1 MSKSVQIAGL
11 KSPAGT
17 LKRAPRAAA
26 YLLLAFGYGQAHEP
40 HDPITTVA
48 VSPNFAQ
55 DQTVFAATDDLSIKV
70 GAYALFKSTDGG
82 VNWSVVE
89 GLRNNGNIQSIVF
102 SPAYAQDQTLF
113 VAANEGLFVSS
124 NQGASW
130 TSLTSQPLQTMALS
144 PNFAGDNTLFIV
156 TKAAAILESTDR
168 GRTLTAV
175 PPPAGLASGLNSI
188 AISPNFAVVNTLLLG
203 SASNG
208 IFKSANGGAS
218 WVQVTAGLT
227 LPAVNSLAISP
238 GFASDQTAFAGALGA
253 GVLISTN
260 GGASWSLAN
269 SGISDLNITSLA
281 LSPDYLQDAT
291 VWISTALGG
300 VFHTASRGSSWTP
313 ASAVTRPLSNQTT
326 SHYQSIAVAK
336 SAAGTSLFLGMF
348 EGLWSSASLGSS
360 WHYIDTIPTR
370 FIRYINLSPNYAQ
383 DQTLFASTYGGG
395 NLWSTDGGAD
405 WVFRNTGMLVSYTDA
420 SGISPNFA
428 NDGIAFSAMSYGLER
443 TSDRGAHWEQMA
455 ALGAINYPRGLA
467 VSPNFAQDS
476 TVLIGI
482 DNGSD
487 GTRYPP
493 TVPYQGK
500 NYPNQGLFLSTD
512 GGNHWVPTSL
522 SGPPVISIAMSSAF
536 ATDRT
541 AFAASPSTGLYKST
555 DGGMT
560 WTLLSLPAPSTF
572 MAKVAVSPN
581 FANDQV
587 VIAGVITG
595 GVYKSADGGSTW
607 SLLSGTNAVRAMD
620 IKFSAN
626 YAVDRTL
633 FIGTVQFG
641 LMKSANGGASN
652 AQVTG
657 FTDSFVTAVALSP
670 NFANDQTIFAAG
682 YHGLF
687 KSTDGGATWAYT
699 AEPARIEETRNITT
713 TSNDSP
719 PTITFGGNWSHVD
732 PAQPASTDG
741 YQITRLG
748 DSAFLQF
755 VGSGV
760 RWISWIGPTQ
770 GSATITLDGVVQGA
784 VSLNAATGEFQQ
796 TVWEQHGIACG
807 PHTFGVTAN
816 PGSGQSI
823 TVDAFDV
830 WLDTCPFTQ

>member
-1 MSKSVQIAGL
+1 
-11 KSPAGT
+11 
-17 LKRAPRAAA
+17 
-26 YLLLAFGYGQAHEP
+26 
-40 HDPITTVA
+40 
-48 VSPNFAQ
+48 
-55 DQTVFAATDDLSIKV
+55 
-70 GAYALFKSTDGG
+70 
-82 VNWSVVE
+82 
-89 GLRNNGNIQSIVF
+89 
-102 SPAYAQDQTLF
+102 
-113 VAANEGLFVSS
+113 
-124 NQGASW
+124 
-130 TSLTSQPLQTMALS
+130 
-144 PNFAGDNTLFIV
+144 
-156 TKAAAILESTDR
+156 
-168 GRTLTAV
+168 
-175 PPPAGLASGLNSI
+175 
-188 AISPNFAVVNTLLLG
+188 
-203 SASNG
+203 
-208 IFKSANGGAS
+208 
-218 WVQVTAGLT
+218 
-227 LPAVNSLAISP
+227 
-238 GFASDQTAFAGALGA
+238 
-253 GVLISTN
+253 
-260 GGASWSLAN
+260 
-269 SGISDLNITSLA
+269 
-281 LSPDYLQDAT
+281 
-291 VWISTALGG
+291 
-300 VFHTASRGSSWTP
+300 
-313 ASAVTRPLSNQTT
+313 
-326 SHYQSIAVAK
+326 
-336 SAAGTSLFLGMF
+336 
-348 EGLWSSASLGSS
+348 
-360 WHYIDTIPTR
+360 
-370 FIRYINLSPNYAQ
+370 
-383 DQTLFASTYGGG
+383 
-395 NLWSTDGGAD
+395 
-405 WVFRNTGMLVSYTDA
+405 
-420 SGISPNFA
+420 
-428 NDGIAFSAMSYGLER
+428 
-443 TSDRGAHWEQMA
+443 MA